1 MPTLTARVEVTCRST
16 RRPGW
21 TNCGLRGGGDGRGG
35 GGGGG
40 GGADNA
46 IAFLVQ
52 FNIIRYN
59 KKQKDKTQGIHRP
72 QQRSDGFQKTGI
84 DETHA
89 RAPP

>member
-1 MPTLTARVEVTCRST
+1 VGYVVVVMVGVVVV
-16 RRPGW
+16 
-21 TNCGLRGGGDGRGG
+21 GGP
-35 GGGGG
+35 
-40 GGADNA
+40 DNA